1 MKYERPRYGE
11 GKKTTVQPAFGREME
26 LPVFDYPISIKENF
40 YRNAKREDPLWI
52 PIPALET
59 QELHMFN
66 LYDKCPEGC
75 QLGPN
80 LRAEQDRYVY
90 HDAWGSSWTFDK
102 YAGGA
107 CMTIGT
113 RICDDI
119 LKWEE
124 QIHFPDLHEYNLDEF
139 ASRYMATRYDPSK
152 VLVLDIYHGPF
163 QSLADFLGGFAEALE
178 AMFVEPEAC
187 EAFFDRFAEWMIW
200 LIDKLSGLYPADL
213 FVIHDD
219 WGTEKDAFFSPAM
232 MEELLYEPTKRI
244 IDHVNSL
251 GKLYTFHC
259 CGKVGRFLPW
269 FCQLS
274 PAFLQLQ
281 RRVNDIPAYKKEYGD
296 KIGFNAG
303 LENYIPG
310 KPYAD
315 DELTR
320 IVRDSLDILAPG
332 GGYLPMVFG
341 APDAVWKMAAEI
353 YCYSREM
360 FEENRKNS
368 IDKAK

>member
-26 LPVFDYPISIKENF
+26 LPVFDYPISVKENF

-259 CGKVGRFLPW
+259 CGKVDRFLPW